1 MGASMSEFSIDTA
14 GIIAILREVA
24 SDLKSHTDELRELDA
39 KVGDGDLG
47 VTMELSSQAMVD
59 YLESS
64 SETDIG
70 KLLAQCGMNINR
82 TSPSTFGTILAS
94 AFMGGGR
101 AATGETQLDLEGLI
115 LIGEGAIDNIKK
127 RGKAE
132 AGDKTLLDTLIPAV
146 ETLKKECDKGTD
158 VKTAIKA
165 ATRAAEDGM
174 KATVNMKA
182 KFGRARMFR
191 EGGIGVQDGGATAMY
206 YMIKSFAENMLA

>member
-1 MGASMSEFSIDTA
+1 MSEFSIDTA

-101 AATGETQLDLEGLI
+101 AATGKTRLDLEGLI